1 MSAKSVLIVDDAVET
16 RLFLK
21 GIIKS
26 LGYTPIDAKSGIEAL
41 KILGD
46 QKIDLVI
53 LDVLMPNFDG
63 YQTLEFINQLKQ
75 TQNIKVIFFSGKKGE
90 LDQTKIDEL
99 KPDDFIHKTVDIQ
112 VLKTKIKKLVGG
124 AEGQI
129 PPLTPPQAPPAHAPA
144 AAAKP
149 TPAQAPAAAAKPT
162 PAQAPAAAAKPT
174 PAQAPAAAAKPT
186 PAQAPAAVKQ
196 AHPGAP
202 SAAAKP
208 QAPIAAKQSPPAPS
222 KLDLSAT
229 ITNMPIVLDI
239 KITQLSSSGII
250 FHSKFQFKEGAQLSI
265 NCPQASATL
274 KKPGELQ
281 TKVHK
286 CIQEGENYIVN
297 TGFA

>member
-1 MSAKSVLIVDDAVET
+1 MSGKSVLIVDDAVET

-26 LGYTPIDAKSGIEAL
+26 LGYTPIDAKSGIDAL

-63 YQTLEFINQLKQ
+63 YQTLEFINQLKK
-75 TQNIKVIFFSGKKGE
+75 TQSIKVIFFSGKKGE

-112 VLKTKIKKLVGG
+112 VLKTKIKKLVVGG
-124 AEGQI
+124 EGQI
-129 PPLTPPQAPPAHAPA
+129 PPLTPPQASPAQAPIPAKHAAAPIAQPPKAVVNTPGPAKPVAVQPATAAAKATPTAATKPAQPAAPA
-144 AAAKP
+144 AA
-149 TPAQAPAAAAKPT
+149 
-162 PAQAPAAAAKPT
+162 
-174 PAQAPAAAAKPT
+174 
-186 PAQAPAAVKQ
+186 
-196 AHPGAP
+196 
-202 SAAAKP
+202 
-208 QAPIAAKQSPPAPS
+208 

-239 KITQLSSSGII
+239 KITQLTSSGIV

-274 KKPGELQ
+274 KKPGELL
-281 TKVHK
+281 TKVQK